1 MRGSHPVVGAFLLAG
16 FGVCAAQQ
24 NIAQDSSDKS
34 QSASEEYKITPEAA
48 ARVNPV
54 KSTPEGLAEARK
66 AFKYDCEMCHGAQ
79 GDGKGEVV
87 ESMKLT
93 MHDWRDPASLA
104 GITDGEIF
112 FIITKGKGKMM
123 GEGDR
128 QPEKLRWNLVN
139 LVRTLAAKS
148 PAQKTAA
155 ATSNP

>member
-1 MRGSHPVVGAFLLAG
+1 MRRSHPVVGAFLLAG

-24 NIAQDSSDKS
+24 NITQESSDKS

-79 GDGKGEVV
+79 GDGKGELV

-93 MHDWRDPASLA
+93 MHDWRDPASLE
-104 GITDGEIF
+104 GKTDGELF

-139 LVRTLAAKS
+139 LVRSLATKTS
-148 PAQKTAA
+148 AQKAA
-155 ATSNP
+155 AAPSNP

>member
-1 MRGSHPVVGAFLLAG
+1 MRRSHPVVGAFLLAG

-24 NIAQDSSDKS
+24 NITQESPDKS
-34 QSASEEYKITPEAA
+34 QSASEEYKITPDAA

-79 GDGKGEVV
+79 GDGKGELV

-93 MHDWRDPASLA
+93 MHDWRDAASLE
-104 GITDGEIF
+104 GKTDGELF
-112 FIITKGKGKMM
+112 YIITKGKGKMM

-139 LVRTLAAKS
+139 LVRSFATKS

-155 ATSNP
+155 ATSTP

>member
-1 MRGSHPVVGAFLLAG
+1 MKPSHRVVGAFLLAG
-16 FGVCAAQQ
+16 SGVWFAQQ
-24 NIAQDSSDKS
+24 NAAQENSDKS
-34 QSASEEYKITPEAA
+34 QSSEEYKITPEAV

-79 GDGKGEVV
+79 GDGKGELV

-93 MHDWRDPASLA
+93 MRDWRDPASLE
-104 GITDGEIF
+104 GKTDGELF
-112 FIITKGKGKMM
+112 FIITKGKGKMT

-128 QPEKLRWNLVN
+128 QPEKLRWNLVH
-139 LVRTLAAKS
+139 LVRSFAAKS

-155 ATSNP
+155 ASSNP

>member
-1 MRGSHPVVGAFLLAG
+1 MWRSHRVVGAFLLVG
-16 FGVCAAQQ
+16 SGVWFAQQ
-24 NIAQDSSDKS
+24 NAAQESSGKA
-34 QSASEEYKITPEAA
+34 QSPADEYKITPEDA

-79 GDGKGEVV
+79 GDGKGELV

-93 MHDWRDPASLA
+93 MHDWRDPAALA
-104 GITDGEIF
+104 GKTDGELF
-112 FIITKGKGKMM
+112 YIIAKGKGKMM

-139 LVRTLAAKS
+139 LVRSLAAKS
-148 PAQKTAA
+148 AAQKIA
-155 ATSNP
+155 ATASNP